1 MIIHIKLVLQIT
13 KEDFL
18 FLPNSGGEWIATVK
32 DGMGHMLRLK
42 INLHENLNPKDINNK
57 QAVKSGPRF
66 TKLQGISLG
75 LLSIFLVFGL
85 LFLDFIF

>member
-1 MIIHIKLVLQIT
+1 
-13 KEDFL
+13 
-18 FLPNSGGEWIATVK
+18 
-32 DGMGHMLRLK
+32 MGHMLRLK

-85 LFLDFIF
+85 LFFGFYLLRIE